1 MKNLIRKNQRVF
13 LVIVLISVVLFVSLY
28 WWIQAV
34 QWHNLIISQD
44 ELWYSLP
51 ELSRMEIRDSYNL
64 AFKKI
69 ILFGGFIF
77 TSTFLLLK
85 AIDDKK

>member
-64 AFKKI
+64 AYKKI